1 MLVEPAPVR
10 STATASSSTWK
21 LAAQDRTVA
30 ITNVVYGATA
40 MARPA
45 QACNPQRAQHE
56 SMIKTGHFGLHPESH
71 LVAAPFGWP
80 IY

>member
-1 MLVEPAPVR
+1 M
-10 STATASSSTWK
+10 
-21 LAAQDRTVA
+21 A